1 MKEGSILSFLEC
13 TLTLD
18 TDMPSSYAM
27 LLPKLPSVD
36 LKDEN
41 LVHCPGVPCSVAS
54 DQGTHFTANE
64 VQQWAHTHGIPW
76 S

>member
-18 TDMPSSYAM
+18 TDMPSSYVM
-27 LLPKLPSVD
+27 LLPKLPFVD

-54 DQGTHFTANE
+54 DQGTHSQE
-64 VQQWAHTHGIPW
+64 K
-76 S
+76 